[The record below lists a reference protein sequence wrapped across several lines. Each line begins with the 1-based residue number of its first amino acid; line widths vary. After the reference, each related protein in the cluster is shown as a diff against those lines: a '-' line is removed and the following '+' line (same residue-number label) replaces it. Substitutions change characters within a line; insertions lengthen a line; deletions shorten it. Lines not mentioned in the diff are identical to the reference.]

1 MEHKIS
7 DIGST
12 KVLDESKGIVEAW
25 VNTMGVI
32 DKDGDIIR
40 PGAFDSS
47 LGNLPIPV
55 LSGHN
60 QNDIVGK
67 VVGAATL
74 PVDGENPEGP
84 HRLHATIQMNL
95 DTQSGREA
103 FSNVSGDY
111 IREWSVGFNMPPDGA
126 KVENIDGHPVR
137 IIEDVDWVET
147 STVVRGASPDTQT
160 ISSKSENMVDEKD
173 AIPPHKTDTTT
184 GPWDSGE
191 MVRRIPNDIPAS
203 EFKEMYAYVDP
214 EKNEDTKQAYKFP
227 HHDVSETGNIG
238 AANIRG
244 CQAAIAA
251 LNGARGG
258 ADVPAVDRRG
268 IWKHVA
274 AHMDD
279 AGMTAPDLRVT
290 STASDTTDQVASD
303 TGSDD
308 AILRFV
314 LATARLTLLR
324 LKLRLKK

>member
-12 KVLDESKGIVEAW
+12 KVLDESRGIVEAW

-32 DKDGDIIR
+32 DKDGDIIK
-40 PGAFDSS
+40 PGAFDGS

-67 VVGAATL
+67 VVGAATI
-74 PVDGENPEGP
+74 PVDGANPDGP
-84 HRLHATIQMNL
+84 HRLHATIQMNMQ
-95 DTQSGREA
+95 TQSGREA
-103 FSNVSGDY
+103 FSNVSGAY
-111 IREWSVGFNMPPDGA
+111 VREWSVGFNMPPDGA
-126 KVENIDGHPVR
+126 KVENVDGHPVR

-191 MVRRIPNDIPAS
+191 MLSRIPNDIPAS

-227 HHDVSETGNIG
+227 HHDVSETGDIG

-258 ADVPAVDRRG
+258 ADVPTEDRRG

-279 AGMTAPDLRVT
+279 AGMTAPELRENL
-290 STASDTTDQVASD
+290 TASDTTDEVAFD
-303 TGSDD
+303 T
-308 AILRFV
+308 AHATVLRS
-314 LATARLTLLR
+314 ARLAL
-324 LKLRLKK
+324 LKLRMKTKQ